1 MAGEEKQ
8 NDPGLGRRPGRRGCG
23 AEGRRRPPKATEGQ
37 ARGRGRAAS
46 SLETA
51 SLGYMT
57 PPNFLVPASSRLYP
71 GVELPRPGLW
81 HPTRTGPGRRSWP
94 LPSPHLFW
102 PRETSVWLCPWCPGS
117 PRPSRAASPWRR
129 GLQGANLGP
138 LEKLPFSL
146 AEAKRDL

>member
-94 LPSPHLFW
+94 LPSPHLFG
-102 PRETSVWLCPWCPGS
+102 PERLRFGCVPGARGVRVRAG
-117 PRPSRAASPWRR
+117 PPPLGGAASRERTWGPWKNC
-129 GLQGANLGP
+129 LFL
-138 LEKLPFSL
+138 
-146 AEAKRDL
+146 